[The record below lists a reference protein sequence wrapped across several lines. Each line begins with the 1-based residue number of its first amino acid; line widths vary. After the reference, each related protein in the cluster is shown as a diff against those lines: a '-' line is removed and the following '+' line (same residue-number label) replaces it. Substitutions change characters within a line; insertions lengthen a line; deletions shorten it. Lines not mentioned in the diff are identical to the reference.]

1 MPKGFDLR
9 RRLFWL
15 TVGLLAVLCPQV
27 GIQHASAIENT
38 QQDGVE
44 AQQKITTYEVRASV
58 LILGD
63 MGAVGSMKIEESVK
77 RQGNSLESVLYMHG
91 NTDPKQVE
99 KGRDVGGEFLITKRL
114 PLRPDGSI
122 DQAAVVAGQG
132 VMNHYTGQLK
142 KDGEITGE
150 EVVFFPDHIISTRE
164 DGKETRIQGKFGSP
178 LSALEYLIEND
189 IKTGDV
195 FESKFILSGHPYI
208 FRCEVGEPEFLESV
222 GVSAFKVTV
231 STYDGKNYRYG
242 RPVSIKKKGI
252 RIWFCKDGAF
262 KNTIVRMNIKYKWYL
277 TLKIYMKPSV

>member
-1 MPKGFDLR
+1 
-9 RRLFWL
+9 
-15 TVGLLAVLCPQV
+15 LLVVLCPQA
-27 GIQHASAIENT
+27 GIRHASAIEHT

-44 AQQKITTYEVRASV
+44 AQQKITAYEVRASV

-77 RQGNSLESVLYMHG
+77 RQGNSLERVLYMHG

-99 KGRDVGGEFLITKRL
+99 KGRDVGGEFRITKRL

-122 DQAAVVAGQG
+122 DQAAVAAGQG
-132 VMNHYTGQLK
+132 VENHYTGQLK
-142 KDGEITGE
+142 KEGEITGE

-195 FESKFILSGHPYI
+195 FDSK
-208 FRCEVGEPEFLESV
+208 ESV

-231 STYDGKNYRYG
+231 STYDGKNYTRYG

-252 RIWFCKDGAF
+252 RVWFCKDGAF